1 MIILGL
7 NLFHADSSACL
18 VINGKIIHSLEE
30 ERFKRIKHYSGF
42 PFEAIQKILDE
53 ANIKIEDIDYITTNK
68 STFYNLIPKIKFN
81 LLNFSKLPD
90 TFKYIK
96 ERNFQ
101 RTDIISQLS
110 LKFGK
115 LKKLKKVVDI
125 PHHLSHISYSY
136 YLSGFNKCFGLTI
149 DGSGDFSTS
158 ESFKMNSGKIRI
170 FDKILFPNSLGILY
184 QAFTQFLGFRR
195 YGDEYKVMALASFG
209 KPKYENEIRKI
220 ISIDKKFN
228 FKLNL
233 NYFKHHKVGFNLFNE
248 TGYPI
253 FNDLFT
259 KEVENLLGI
268 KSRYKDQELNE
279 KYYDIAASVQS
290 VFESVIFNKINYLEK
305 ITNLDKACFSGGCF
319 FNSKMCGKIKSNS
332 SLKDIYIGPNPGDAG
347 GALGSAL
354 FLSNKLNDFNFN
366 KFKKDK
372 ISYSINY
379 NDLSI
384 NKIYKKFDNLIDVE
398 EFSNNNE
405 IVDYASDLL
414 KSNNIIAWFQSSS
427 EWGPR
432 ALGRRSI
439 LANPSNKSVVEEIN
453 LKLKKRENFRPFAPS
468 ICEDDF
474 NDYFETN
481 FNCSFMN
488 YVVNV
493 KNDIVNKIPAV
504 VHFDGTSRAHSVS
517 QGDNEIFYNLIKSF
531 KKKTGISCI
540 LNTSLNI
547 DEPICET
554 AEDAILTFLKSN
566 LDYLIIN
573 KCVIRKK

>member
-18 VINGKIIHSLEE
+18 VIDGKIIHALEE

-42 PFEAIQKILDE
+42 PFESIDKILKQT
-53 ANIKIEDIDYITTNK
+53 NIGIGDIDYITTNK
-68 STFYNLIPKIKFN
+68 STLYNLIPKIKFN
-81 LLNFSKLPD
+81 ILNFTKIPD
-90 TFKYIK
+90 TLKYIQ

-101 RTDIISQLS
+101 KSNVISQLT

-115 LKKLKKVVDI
+115 LKKLKKVIDI

-136 YLSGFNKCFGLTI
+136 YLSGFDECFGLTI

-158 ESFKMNSGKIRI
+158 ESFTMSSGKIRNL
-170 FDKILFPNSLGILY
+170 DKILFPNSLGILY

-209 KPKYENEIRKI
+209 KPTYENEIKKMI
-220 ISIDKKFN
+220 NVDEKFN

-233 NYFKHHKVGFNLFNE
+233 NYFNHHKVGFNLFNE
-248 TGYPI
+248 TGFPI
-253 FNDLFT
+253 FNDLFS
-259 KEVENLLGI
+259 KEIESLLGI
-268 KSRYKDQELNE
+268 KSRYKNQELDE
-279 KYYDIAASVQS
+279 KYYNIAASVQS
-290 VFESVIFNKINYLEK
+290 VFEKIIFDKINYLQK
-305 ITNLDKACFSGGCF
+305 ITNFDKACFSGGCF
-319 FNSKMCGKIKSNS
+319 FNSKMCGKIKFNT

-354 FLSNKLNDFNFN
+354 FLSNKLNNDLY
-366 KFKKDK
+366 KAKKDK

-379 NDLSI
+379 DHLHI
-384 NKIYKKFDNLIDVE
+384 NKIYKKFDNLINVHE
-398 EFSNNNE
+398 LSNNNE
-405 IVDYASDLL
+405 IIDYASDLL
-414 KSNNIIAWFQSSS
+414 KSNKIIAWFQSSS

-432 ALGRRSI
+432 ALGCRSI
-439 LANPSNKSVVEEIN
+439 LANPSKKSVIDEIN
-453 LKLKKRENFRPFAPS
+453 LRLKKRENFRPFAPS

-474 NDYFETN
+474 NEYFNAN

-488 YVVNV
+488 YVVDV
-493 KNDIVNKIPAV
+493 KKHVADKIPAV
-504 VHFDGTSRAHSVS
+504 VHIDGTSRAHSVS
-517 QGDNEIFYNLIKSF
+517 RKDNEIFYKLIKSF

-547 DEPICET
+547 NEPICEKP
-554 AEDAILTFLKSN
+554 EDAILTFLKSN

-573 KCVIRKK
+573 KTIIRKN